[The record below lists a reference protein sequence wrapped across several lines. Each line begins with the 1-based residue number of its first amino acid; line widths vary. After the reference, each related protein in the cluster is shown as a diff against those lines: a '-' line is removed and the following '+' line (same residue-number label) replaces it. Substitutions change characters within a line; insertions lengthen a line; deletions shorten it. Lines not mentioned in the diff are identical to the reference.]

1 MEYRLTMRPDFLHT
15 AMVEAARNSTQG
27 EIEARILAATF
38 RGLPVEAARALLAG
52 ELSFTIAH
60 CRDSIDDVVIHFET
74 GAAA

>member
-1 MEYRLTMRPDFLHT
+1 LKPLETLHK
-15 AMVEAARNSTQG
+15 AKLKLASS
-27 EIEARILAATF
+27 AATF

-52 ELSFTIAH
+52 ELSFTIEH